1 MSHGLVSDPRLYVA
15 LAHFDNELAAD
26 AQKGGCACG
35 GKLHRADYP
44 RKPRGGPTGLG
55 PEYGTRR
62 SFCCASEDCRKRTT
76 PPSVRFLG
84 RRVYLAAVLVLVSVM
99 RHGIT
104 LARWGRLVA
113 HLGISRR
120 TLGRWRDWWLQTFP
134 VTAVWAQVR
143 GRIVPPPDADTL
155 PTSWWTRL
163 HPRTETERVRLILA
177 WMLPLATTSPGVG
190 ARSFVVV

>member
-1 MSHGLVSDPRLYVA
+1 LVSDPRLYVA
-15 LAHFDNELAAD
+15 LTHFDDELAAD

-35 GKLHRADYP
+35 GRLHRADYP

-55 PEYGTRR
+55 PEYNTRR

-76 PPSVRFLG
+76 PQSVRFLG
-84 RRVYLAAVLVLVSVM
+84 RRVYLAAVFVLVSVM

-113 HLGISRR
+113 HLGISLR
-120 TLGRWRDWWLQTFP
+120 TLSRWRDWWLRTFP
-134 VTAVWAQVR
+134 VTTVWARVR

-163 HPRTETERVRLILA
+163 DPLTETERVRLILA
-177 WMLPLATTSPGVG
+177 WMLPLTTTSPGLG
-190 ARSFVVV
+190 ARSFGVV